1 MQQKL
6 ADSTNH
12 SIYLFLR
19 NLYVN
24 IAIKHFK
31 QIEGL
36 KFTLDEVTK
45 KLSN

>member
-12 SIYLFLR
+12 SIYFIF
-19 NLYVN
+19 N
-24 IAIKHFK
+24 IAIKHFQ